1 MAGRRSLAKVGLM
14 STMRRRPAGRVTFL
28 VTLAL
33 VAIVVPSPTAQ
44 AAAGDMTFVGHGWGH
59 GRGMGQYGAL
69 GYAVNFGWSSA
80 QILDHFYG
88 GTVASTAGNPE
99 MTVELLGLTGRDT
112 IVTGSGLAINRA
124 LVGPAA
130 LIRRTAAGTFQVY
143 TAPGCGGPWKARAGL
158 LGSGLTISTSGSQAV
173 LGNLVRVCEAKGER
187 AYRGSLTVVNNGGTQ
202 RTINHLPSESYLR
215 GVVPHESP
223 ASWGSLGGGKGMQA
237 LRAQA
242 VAARTYA
249 LASNRIINVAHTC
262 DTTACQVYLGAG
274 FKTGTSLASLENSLT
289 DTAISGTAGVV
300 RRRGG
305 ALIPTEFSSS
315 TGGFTAGGAFPA
327 VVDAGDSVVQNP
339 RHNWTTTLPLSVVA
353 ARLGTGT
360 IRTIAVTASNGLGE
374 NGGRA
379 TNVRVVTTAGVVKD
393 FSGNAVR
400 GALGLNSGWFTISG
414 FTPAEAQSVVRAL
427 YQDLLGRPA
436 DSAGLAGW
444 TGLLGRGVSQSA
456 LVASLTKSNEYVQRR
471 VHNAYLDK
479 DVLNRP
485 VDAVGLAAWTRQILA
500 GGVAVDDVQRQLYY
514 SQEFYVRAGA
524 TPGGFVA
531 NLYTS
536 ILGRGASS
544 AEVAAWALQVNQL
557 GRARVADAIWFS
569 MEAAMHR
576 AGGYYELF
584 LQRAADPG
592 GLTTW
597 ARVLLAKGDG
607 AVRVGMA
614 GSGEYRLL
622 AVKRFV

>member
-1 MAGRRSLAKVGLM
+1 MSILHRRRAGRIAQI
-14 STMRRRPAGRVTFL
+14 AA
-28 VTLAL
+28 LAL
-33 VAIVVPSPTAQ
+33 VAIVVPPPTAQ

-112 IVTGSGLAINRA
+112 IVIGSGLAINRV

-173 LGNLVRVCEAKGER
+173 LGNLVRVCEATGER
-187 AYRGSLTVVNNGGTQ
+187 AYRGSLTVVNNVGTQ

-223 ASWGSLGGGKGMQA
+223 ASWGSLGGGRGMQA

-249 LASNRIINVAHTC
+249 LASSRPSGAHTC

-274 FKTGTSLASLENSLT
+274 FKTGTSLASLENGLT

-300 RRRGG
+300 RRRAG
-305 ALIPTEFSSS
+305 ALIRTEFSSS
-315 TGGFTAGGAFPA
+315 TGGYTAGGAFPA

-353 ARLGTGT
+353 SRLGTGA
-360 IRTIAVTASNGLGE
+360 IRTIAVTARNGLGAD
-374 NGGRA
+374 GGRA
-379 TNVRVVTTAGVVKD
+379 TTVTVTSTSGVLTRFTGD
-393 FSGNAVR
+393 AVR
-400 GALGLNSGWFTISG
+400 LKLGLNSDWFSISG
-414 FTPAEAQSVVRAL
+414 FTPAEAQAVVRAL

-436 DSAGLAGW
+436 DPTGLAGW

-456 LVASLTKSNEYVQRR
+456 LVASLTKSGEYVQRR
-471 VHNAYLDK
+471 IRNAYTDAFGATR
-479 DVLNRP
+479 N
-485 VDAVGLAAWTRQILA
+485 VDAVGLAAWSREILA
-500 GGVAVDDVQRQLYY
+500 GRVSVDDVQRRLYS
-514 SQEFYVRAGA
+514 SQEFYLRSGQ

-531 NLYTS
+531 KLYTS
-536 ILGRGASS
+536 ILGRTASS
-544 AEVAAWALQVNQL
+544 AEVALWALKVNQL
-557 GRARVADAIWFS
+557 GRARVADTIWFS

-576 AGGYYELF
+576 AGGYYQLF
-584 LQRAADPG
+584 LNRVPDPAG
-592 GLTTW
+592 QQAW
-597 ARVLLAKGDG
+597 ARVLLANGEG

-622 AVKRFV
+622 ALKRFP